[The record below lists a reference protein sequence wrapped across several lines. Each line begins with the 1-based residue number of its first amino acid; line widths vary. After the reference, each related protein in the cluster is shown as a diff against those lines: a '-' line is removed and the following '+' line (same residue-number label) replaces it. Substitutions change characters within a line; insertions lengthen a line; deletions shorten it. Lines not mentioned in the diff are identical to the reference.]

1 MHFAR
6 EGEVDQTLIDIVAA
20 NVREPIQVVGD
31 LYSLATCNEI
41 GCRRLIEMMDEFAI
55 DDLDRLGTHIL
66 EKSKHASLE
75 AIRKIKPGE
84 YKFSMRVDGYDKP
97 IDLVATMKIGAD
109 RHRRRLR
116 AAPRACRRYGINVP
130 VCYTEAYASLRREV
144 HRGAQGAEQRRL
156 AGGDPRHRARGLRS

>member
-1 MHFAR
+1 
-6 EGEVDQTLIDIVAA
+6 VDQTLVEIVGA

-66 EKSKHASLE
+66 EKSKQASLE

-97 IDLVATMKIGAD
+97 IDLVATMMLEDTGIDVHFAGASGVS
-109 RHRRRLR
+109 
-116 AAPRACRRYGINVP
+116 AQGINVP
-130 VCYTEAYASLRREV
+130 HCYTEAYASFGVKCIVAPRVPNNEGSLEV
-144 HRGAQGAEQRRL
+144 IRGTAPG
-156 AGGDPRHRARGLRS
+156 

>member
-1 MHFAR
+1 AAR
-6 EGEVDQTLIDIVAA
+6 CASTGHVVGIAGRRMTTDARQVYEEGFYSPLMRFGRGGKVDQTLVDIVAA

-66 EKSKHASLE
+66 EKSEQASLE

-84 YKFSMRVDGYDKP
+84 YKFSMRDDCYDKP
-97 IDLVATMKIGAD
+97 IGLVATMTIGAS
-109 RHRRRLR
+109 
-116 AAPRACRRYGINVP
+116 GIDVDFGGTSG
-130 VCYTEAYASLRREV
+130 VSAY
-144 HRGAQGAEQRRL
+144 
-156 AGGDPRHRARGLRS
+156 